1 MSNTYEIP
9 LNAYAEEFN
18 LEIAGTLYTFRTHWN
33 EPLGAWTLD
42 IGTGSDDWIILN
54 LALVAGVN
62 LLEQYDYL
70 ELGFKLYAVTDG
82 DAEADPTEENLG
94 TDAHLVAVID

>member
-1 MSNTYEIP
+1 MSTVYEIP

-18 LEIAGTLYTFRTHWN
+18 LELAGTLYTFRTHWN
-33 EPLGAWTLD
+33 KPLGAWTLD
-42 IGTGSDDWIILN
+42 LGTSNDEWLILN

-62 LLEQYDYL
+62 LLEQYGHL
-70 ELGFKLYAVTDG
+70 NLGFKLFAITDG
-82 DAEADPTEENLG
+82 KSEADPTESNLG